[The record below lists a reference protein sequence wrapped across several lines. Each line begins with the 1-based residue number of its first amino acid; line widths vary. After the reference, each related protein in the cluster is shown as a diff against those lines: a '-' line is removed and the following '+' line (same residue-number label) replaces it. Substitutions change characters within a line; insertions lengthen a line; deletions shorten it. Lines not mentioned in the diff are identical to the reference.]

1 MASQSATPVMATR
14 SSLPLR
20 FGIWNLGTV
29 IIALLA
35 SVPIVTVVAMALIPD
50 AGAGDIWRHLVSTVL
65 FHYIVTTLGLMVGV
79 GAGTLVIGTGTAW
92 LVTMCRFP
100 GRRIFEWALLLP
112 MAVPAYVIAYIY
124 TDTLEYSG
132 PAQTLLRSWFG
143 WTSGADYW
151 FPEIRSLG
159 GAIVM
164 MTLVL
169 YPYVYLL
176 SRVAFLEQSV
186 GALEA
191 GRTLGRGPWRNFFQ
205 VALPLARPAIV
216 VGVTLVLM
224 ETLNDFGT
232 VDYFAVSTFTAGI
245 FDVWL
250 NMNSPSAAAG
260 LASVLLLFVLVL
272 IVLER
277 HARRGQRFH
286 HTTGTYQ
293 TLPGHRLGK
302 GRALMA
308 VVACALPVGLGFV
321 LPASVLVKY
330 ALIHYQLTLDA
341 DFLTYTLNSLVLSV
355 LAALAAVMVGS
366 FMAYGLRLSGTPVIK
381 GLTRLASLGYAVPGA
396 VLAIGVIIPTAW
408 LDNQV
413 DAVMKETFGIST
425 GLLLSGTIFAL
436 IIAYVVRFLAL
447 SLGTVEASL
456 AKITPNMDDAAR
468 TLGHGPM
475 SVLKRVH
482 LPIMRGS
489 ILTAGIL
496 VFVDCM
502 KELPMTV
509 ILRPF
514 NFHTLATF
522 VHEYASDE
530 LLAEASLAALTIV
543 GAGILPV
550 IILSLTITRSRPGSY
565 PPAMTKFGAKSGAK
579 SGAKP

>member
-1 MASQSATPVMATR
+1 MVTRPASPVMGL
-14 SSLPLR
+14 SLKPGKKLRLR
-20 FGIWNLGTV
+20 FDIWNLGTIV
-29 IIALLA
+29 IAVLA
-35 SVPIVTVVAMALIPD
+35 SVPIVTVIAMAVIPN
-50 AGAGDIWRHLVSTVL
+50 AAVGDIWRHLISTVL
-65 FHYIVTTLGLMVGV
+65 FNYTVTTLGLMLGV

-132 PAQTLLRSWFG
+132 PVQSILRSWFG
-143 WTSGADYW
+143 WSSGADYW
-151 FPEIRSLG
+151 FPEIRSLS
-159 GAIVM
+159 GAVAM

-186 GALEA
+186 CALEA

-216 VGVTLVLM
+216 IGVTLVLM

-250 NMNSPSAAAG
+250 NMNSPSGAAG
-260 LASVLLLFVLVL
+260 LASVLLMFVLVL
-272 IVLER
+272 IILER

-286 HTTGTYQ
+286 HTTGTYKA
-293 TLPGHRLGK
+293 LPGHRLSR
-302 GRALMA
+302 GRGVMA
-308 VVACALPVGLGFV
+308 SMACALPVLLGFV
-321 LPASVLVKY
+321 LPGAVLVKY

-341 DFLTYTLNSLVLSV
+341 EYAIYTLNSLTLSV
-355 LAALAAVMVGS
+355 LAAVVAVTIGA
-366 FMAYGLRLSGTPVIK
+366 FMAYGLRLSGTPVMK
-381 GLTRLASLGYAVPGA
+381 ALTRVASLGYAVPGA
-396 VLAIGVIIPTAW
+396 VLAIGVMIPTAW
-408 LDNQV
+408 LDNLV
-413 DAVMKETFGIST
+413 DGVMTETFGIST
-425 GLLLSGTIFAL
+425 GLLLSGTIVAL
-436 IIAYVVRFLAL
+436 VIAYVVRFLAL

-456 AKITPNMDDAAR
+456 AKITPNMDGAAR
-468 TLGHGPM
+468 TLGHGPF
-475 SVLKRVH
+475 SVFKRIH

-543 GAGILPV
+543 AAGILPV
-550 IILSLTITRSRPGSY
+550 IILSLTITRSRPGY
-565 PPAMTKFGAKSGAK
+565 YFIAE
-579 SGAKP
+579 AKP